1 MAMLL
6 IGTTLLVLMLA
17 LHLFALG
24 YAPELLEAA
33 QNDFFLIYVIVFIVS
48 LVLLIVGIVN
58 VGRQIKNKEDILAGA
73 GVTVDPTKG
82 VTYDQALDARDGSID
97 LRTRN
102 TTTAQP
108 VEGATNVEITET
120 TRRIDDAGSSVIDT
134 PASND

>member
-1 MAMLL
+1 MATLL

-120 TRRIDDAGSSVIDT
+120 TRRIDDARSSAIDT

>member
-1 MAMLL
+1 MATLL

-48 LVLLIVGIVN
+48 LVLLIIGIVS
-58 VGRQIKNKEDILAGA
+58 VGRQIKAKEDVLAGA

-97 LRTRN
+97 LRVRN
-102 TTTAQP
+102 TNETQP
-108 VEGATNVEITET
+108 AEGATSVEITET
-120 TRRIDDAGSSVIDT
+120 TRPINDANSHVIDPT
-134 PASND
+134 TRND

>member
-1 MAMLL
+1 MATLL
-6 IGTTLLVLMLA
+6 IGTTLLVLMFA

-48 LVLLIVGIVN
+48 LVLLIIGIVS
-58 VGRQIKNKEDILAGA
+58 VGRQIKAKEDVLAGA

-97 LRTRN
+97 LRMRN
-102 TTTAQP
+102 TTAAHP
-108 VEGATNVEITET
+108 VEGATSVEITET
-120 TRRIDDAGSSVIDT
+120 TRRVDDAGSSAIDT